1 MEEQERN
8 RRDSSDVWELIPPRE
23 GYDPARMEEYKM
35 LREEIVNYMDKQQS
49 LRNMIYVAMAACIA
63 FVFSDDIPFICML
76 LPLLFLLPAYA
87 CACNYW
93 ICVRKASAYLVVF
106 HECYVDCP
114 FHWETRHGLSEEYN
128 PKAADEMRRKSVF
141 FSIYIQLSLYYVF
154 ALITILLYAF
164 RLHARIA
171 EQLAADSSLAWQ
183 YAAIDGIPAYVYV
196 IIGVSITAVFAALF
210 ARLSMGTS
218 YLEFLKKFQAV
229 REKEEDHR
237 DI

>member
-8 RRDSSDVWELIPPRE
+8 RRNLSDVRELIPPRE
-23 GYDPARMEEYKM
+23 GYDPSRMEEYKM

-49 LRNMIYVAMAACIA
+49 LRDMIYVAMAACIA
-63 FVFSDDIPFICML
+63 FVFSEDIPFICML

-141 FSIYIQLSLYYVF
+141 FSFCFMRSGFMPGSRNSWLQTPPWHGSTRRSTGY
-154 ALITILLYAF
+154 
-164 RLHARIA
+164 RLM
-171 EQLAADSSLAWQ
+171 L
-183 YAAIDGIPAYVYV
+183 
-196 IIGVSITAVFAALF
+196 
-210 ARLSMGTS
+210 M
-218 YLEFLKKFQAV
+218 
-229 REKEEDHR
+229 
-237 DI
+237 